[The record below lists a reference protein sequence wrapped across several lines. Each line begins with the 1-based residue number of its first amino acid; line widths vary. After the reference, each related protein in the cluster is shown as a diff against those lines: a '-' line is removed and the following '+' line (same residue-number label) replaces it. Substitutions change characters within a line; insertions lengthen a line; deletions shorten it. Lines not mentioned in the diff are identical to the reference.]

1 LGQRGSSLFEPTI
14 QEKLWP
20 IHLKSYWDQFKARE
34 AALVGDSMSKRFE
47 IKSPEVVYD
56 EIDGEYVIVDLASGK
71 YFRIQGESG
80 NLFAW
85 IISGQELQTNR
96 DSLSG
101 RIAEL
106 IDSTVRTL
114 LDNSI
119 IRDATAQNSVGIS
132 DETMSFELNEFVIE
146 EFTDLQDIIGLD
158 PIHEV
163 DLNQGWPIADESR

>member
-1 LGQRGSSLFEPTI
+1 
-14 QEKLWP
+14 
-20 IHLKSYWDQFKARE
+20 
-34 AALVGDSMSKRFE
+34 MSKRFE

-80 NLFAW
+80 KLFAL
-85 IISGQELQTNR
+85 IISGQELQTNKDIFSSR
-96 DSLSG
+96 T
-101 RIAEL
+101 AEL

-114 LDNSI
+114 VDNSI
-119 IRDATAQNSVGIS
+119 IREATAENSAGSS
-132 DETMSFELNEFVIE
+132 DKAVSLDLNEFVIE

>member
-1 LGQRGSSLFEPTI
+1 
-14 QEKLWP
+14 
-20 IHLKSYWDQFKARE
+20 
-34 AALVGDSMSKRFE
+34 MSKRFE

-80 NLFAW
+80 KLFAL
-85 IISGQELQTNR
+85 IISGQALQTKK
-96 DSLSG
+96 DSLSS
-101 RIAEL
+101 RTAEL
-106 IDSTVRTL
+106 VDSAVRKL
-114 LDNSI
+114 VDNSI
-119 IRDATAQNSVGIS
+119 IREATDQNSAGSS
-132 DETMSFELNEFVIE
+132 DENASFDLSEFVIE

>member
-1 LGQRGSSLFEPTI
+1 MRQ
-14 QEKLWP
+14 
-20 IHLKSYWDQFKARE
+20 
-34 AALVGDSMSKRFE
+34 RFE

-80 NLFAW
+80 KFFAW
-85 IISGQELQTNR
+85 IISGQELQTNP
-96 DSLSG
+96 DSLSSG
-101 RIAEL
+101 IAEL

-114 LDNSI
+114 VDNSI
-119 IRDATAQNSVGIS
+119 IRELTAQKSTGIS
-132 DETMSFELNEFVIE
+132 EEILSFELNEFVIE

>member
-1 LGQRGSSLFEPTI
+1 MRQ
-14 QEKLWP
+14 
-20 IHLKSYWDQFKARE
+20 
-34 AALVGDSMSKRFE
+34 RFE

-80 NLFAW
+80 KFFAW
-85 IISGQELQTNR
+85 IISGQELQTNP
-96 DSLSG
+96 DSLSSG
-101 RIAEL
+101 IAEL

-114 LDNSI
+114 VDNSI
-119 IRDATAQNSVGIS
+119 IRELTAQKSTVIS
-132 DETMSFELNEFVIE
+132 EEILSFELNEFVIE

>member
-1 LGQRGSSLFEPTI
+1 MV
-14 QEKLWP
+14 
-20 IHLKSYWDQFKARE
+20 
-34 AALVGDSMSKRFE
+34 ALVGDAMSKRFE

-80 NLFAW
+80 KLFAL
-85 IISGQELQTNR
+85 IISGQALQAKK
-96 DSLSG
+96 DILS
-101 RIAEL
+101 RRTAEL
-106 IDSTVRTL
+106 VDSAVRKL
-114 LDNSI
+114 VDNSI
-119 IRDATAQNSVGIS
+119 IREATHQNPAGSS
-132 DETMSFELNEFVIE
+132 DETISFDLSEFIIE

>member
-1 LGQRGSSLFEPTI
+1 
-14 QEKLWP
+14 
-20 IHLKSYWDQFKARE
+20 
-34 AALVGDSMSKRFE
+34 MSKRFE

-80 NLFAW
+80 KLFAL
-85 IISGQELQTNR
+85 IISGQALQAKK
-96 DSLSG
+96 DILS
-101 RIAEL
+101 RRTAEL
-106 IDSTVRTL
+106 VDSAVRKL
-114 LDNSI
+114 VDNSI
-119 IRDATAQNSVGIS
+119 IREATDQNPAGRS
-132 DETMSFELNEFVIE
+132 DETVSFDLSEFVIE

>member
-1 LGQRGSSLFEPTI
+1 
-14 QEKLWP
+14 
-20 IHLKSYWDQFKARE
+20 
-34 AALVGDSMSKRFE
+34 MSKRFE

-80 NLFAW
+80 KLFAL
-85 IISGQELQTNR
+85 IISGQELQTNP

-101 RIAEL
+101 RIADL
-106 IDSTVRTL
+106 IDSTVCTL
-114 LDNSI
+114 VDNSI
-119 IRDATAQNSVGIS
+119 IREASAQNSAIIS
-132 DETMSFELNEFVIE
+132 DEDVSFELNEFVIE

>member
-1 LGQRGSSLFEPTI
+1 
-14 QEKLWP
+14 
-20 IHLKSYWDQFKARE
+20 
-34 AALVGDSMSKRFE
+34 MSKRFE

-80 NLFAW
+80 NLFSL
-85 IISGQELQTNR
+85 IISGQELQTNK
-96 DSLSG
+96 DSSSS
-101 RIAEL
+101 RITEL
-106 IDSTVRTL
+106 IDSAVRTL
-114 LDNSI
+114 VDNSI
-119 IRDATAQNSVGIS
+119 IREVTAQNSAGIS

>member
-1 LGQRGSSLFEPTI
+1 
-14 QEKLWP
+14 
-20 IHLKSYWDQFKARE
+20 
-34 AALVGDSMSKRFE
+34 MSKRFE

-71 YFRIQGESG
+71 YFRIQGESSK
-80 NLFAW
+80 LFALV
-85 IISGQELQTNR
+85 ISGQELQTNKNSFSSR
-96 DSLSG
+96 T
-101 RIAEL
+101 AEL

-114 LDNSI
+114 VDNSI
-119 IRDATAQNSVGIS
+119 IREATAQNSAGS
-132 DETMSFELNEFVIE
+132 LDETVSFDLNEFVIE

>member
-1 LGQRGSSLFEPTI
+1 
-14 QEKLWP
+14 
-20 IHLKSYWDQFKARE
+20 
-34 AALVGDSMSKRFE
+34 MSKRFE

-80 NLFAW
+80 KLFSL
-85 IISGQELQTNR
+85 IISGQELQTNK
-96 DSLSG
+96 DSSSS
-101 RIAEL
+101 RVTEL
-106 IDSTVRTL
+106 IDSAVRTL
-114 LDNSI
+114 VDNSI
-119 IRDATAQNSVGIS
+119 IREVTAQISAGIS
-132 DETMSFELNEFVIE
+132 DETLSFDLNEFVVE

>member
-1 LGQRGSSLFEPTI
+1 MP
-14 QEKLWP
+14 
-20 IHLKSYWDQFKARE
+20 
-34 AALVGDSMSKRFE
+34 KRFE
-47 IKSPEVVYD
+47 IKSPEVVFD

-71 YFRIQGESG
+71 YFRIQGESSK
-80 NLFAW
+80 LFAW
-85 IISGQELQTNR
+85 IISGQELQTSS
-96 DSLSG
+96 DSLSS

-114 LDNSI
+114 VDNSI
-119 IRDATAQNSVGIS
+119 IRESTTQKSAGIS
-132 DETMSFELNEFVIE
+132 EEIMSFELNEFVIE